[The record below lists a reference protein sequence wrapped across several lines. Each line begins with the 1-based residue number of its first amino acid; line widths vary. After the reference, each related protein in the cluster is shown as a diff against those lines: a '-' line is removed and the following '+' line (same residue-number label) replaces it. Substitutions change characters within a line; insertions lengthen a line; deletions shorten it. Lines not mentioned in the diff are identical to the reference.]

1 MINVHT
7 ECVICGWGDFVLICI
22 LLILLAGIL
31 SYLLGSIN
39 FAIILSKL
47 FVKKDVR
54 DYGSGNAGMTN
65 VVRTAGKL
73 PGILTLLGD
82 ICKGAAAVSVGRYLL
97 FPYLYERFEHLWLLP
112 IYGAFFCGLS
122 CMLGHIFPAFFGFR
136 GGKGV
141 ATAVGVWLILDWR
154 VLLIALALFLAV
166 FLITKIVSAGSLLA
180 AASLPVSTFFLYPL
194 GGLTGQ
200 QASRWT
206 VTLLALLFAL
216 LIIVKHRANIVRLCK
231 GEEKPL
237 TSKK

>member
-1 MINVHT
+1 MLT
-7 ECVICGWGDFVLICI
+7 CI
-22 LLILLAGIL
+22 LLILLACVG

-39 FAIILSKL
+39 FAIILSKV

-54 DYGSGNAGMTN
+54 DFGSGNAGMTN

-73 PGILTLLGD
+73 PGILTLVGD
-82 ICKGAAAVSVGRYLL
+82 ILKGAAAVSLGRFLIY
-97 FPYLYERFEHLWLLP
+97 PYLYDKFEYIWVLP
-112 IYGAFFCGLS
+112 IYGAFLCGVC

-154 VLLIALALFLAV
+154 VMLIALSLFLAI
-166 FLITKIVSAGSLLA
+166 FLITKIVSAGSILA
-180 AASLPVSTFFLYPL
+180 AASLPVSTYFLFPL
-194 GGLTGQ
+194 GSLQDQIANHWAVTGL
-200 QASRWT
+200 AA
-206 VTLLALLFAL
+206 LLALI
-216 LIIVKHRANIVRLCK
+216 IIVKHHANIVRLLK